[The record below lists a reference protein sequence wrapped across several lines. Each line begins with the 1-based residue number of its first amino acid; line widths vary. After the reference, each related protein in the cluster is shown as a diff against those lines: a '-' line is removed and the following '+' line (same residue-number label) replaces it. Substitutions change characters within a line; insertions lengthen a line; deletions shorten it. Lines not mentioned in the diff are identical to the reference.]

1 MSKPLYVT
9 LDARLDEEELL
20 NRQVNEDYLRNG
32 TFADLL
38 EKMVD
43 PNTDEFHSGY
53 NAQEKEIAEYV
64 TSILEKG
71 NENPAYVQLSYFPND
86 GGQDIAVNIMDK
98 ISDYKSS
105 ILKVDSVPGES
116 GEDHKFYKMDL
127 AIETAD
133 SSGTYT
139 LEAKIEP
146 LYIE

>member
-9 LDARLDEEELL
+9 LDARLDEEEPLA
-20 NRQVNEDYLRNG
+20 REVNEDYLLNG

-43 PNTDEFHSGY
+43 PNSDEFHSGY
-53 NAQEKEIAEYV
+53 NAQEKEIVEYV

-86 GGQDIAVNIMDK
+86 GGQDIAVDIMDK

-105 ILKVDSVPGES
+105 ILKVDSVAGES
-116 GEDHKFYKMDL
+116 GEDQKFYKMDL

-133 SSGTYT
+133 PSGAYN
-139 LEAKIEP
+139 LETRLEP